1 MNDDNF
7 LETLAT
13 SLNQNASV
21 KNVFG
26 EPVRAGDKVIIPVA
40 QVMLG
45 MGGGF
50 GHSNHKNKQLMLPDP
65 ARKVPANGPE
75 TPDEGAGGGG
85 GMRLIAKGVFE
96 ITPKRT
102 RFIPVYDAK
111 EILVS
116 VVAGLLLGRLA
127 VSGLLGKR
135 R

>member
-7 LETLAT
+7 LETLAA
-13 SLNQNASV
+13 SLNQSATV

-45 MGGGF
+45 MGGGH
-50 GHSNHKNKQLMLPDP
+50 GHSNQQTKQLRLPDP
-65 ARKVPANGPE
+65 SRTVSPGSPE
-75 TPDEGAGGGG
+75 TPAEGAGGGG
-85 GMRLIAKGVFE
+85 GMRVMAKGVFE

-102 RFIPVYDAK
+102 RFIPTRDVK
-111 EILVS
+111 QVLLVL
-116 VVAGLLLGRLA
+116 VAGFLMGRLTA
-127 VSGLLGKR
+127 STLAAKR

>member
-7 LETLAT
+7 LETLAA

-26 EPVRAGDKVIIPVA
+26 EPVRAGEKVIIPVA

-45 MGGGF
+45 MGGGH
-50 GHSNHKNKQLMLPDP
+50 GHSNQHHKQLCLPDP
-65 ARKVPANGPE
+65 SRTASPERPE
-75 TPDEGAGGGG
+75 TPAGGAGGGG
-85 GMRLIAKGVFE
+85 GMRVLAKGVFE

-102 RFIPVYDAK
+102 RFIPVYGIK
-111 EILVS
+111 EIVMSLA
-116 VVAGLLLGRLA
+116 AGFLLGRLA
-127 VSGLLGKR
+127 VSRLLGKR